1 MQLHLVGG
9 FLGSGKT
16 TAIITAARHLMKQGK
31 KVGVVTN
38 DQGKYL
44 VDTNFLASK
53 DIPAVEVT
61 HGCFCCNYE
70 DLEAKL
76 LDLDA
81 SEKPD
86 VVFAE
91 SVGSCGDL
99 VATVIKPLLELE
111 GSKTP
116 PTSFTVFTDS
126 RLLLAHLQGFELPF
140 SENVIYIF
148 EKQIEEAGL
157 VVLNKADLLQD
168 DEIWDIKLLANA
180 AFPGKTIWLQD
191 STQTEDVVRWLNL
204 LENGDHRLAVS
215 PIEMD
220 YQRYADGEMQL
231 AWLDEE
237 LLIDTGE
244 SGVRQVVTEII
255 GGIAAR
261 LTADE
266 IPVGHLKFFIRTPN
280 TGVKVSITTLTDG
293 SWQAGLKSMDGS
305 QCRMLINARA
315 EMAPEELQ
323 TLVQGVLDTCTNKTL
338 ARFEILRAEA
348 FKPGF
353 PQPTHRFDG

>member
-16 TAIITAARHLMKQGK
+16 TAIITAARYLMQQGK

-44 VDTNFLASK
+44 VDTNFLASS
-53 DIPAVEVT
+53 DIPTVEVT

-76 LDLDA
+76 LELDA

-191 STQTEDVVRWLNL
+191 STQTEDVVRWLTM
-204 LENGDHRLAVS
+204 LENGEHRLAVR

-220 YQRYADGEMQL
+220 YQRYGDGEMQL

-237 LLIDTGE
+237 LLIDASG
-244 SGVRQVVTEII
+244 SGVRQVITEII
-255 GGIAAR
+255 GGITAR
-261 LTADE
+261 LTEGE
-266 IPVGHLKFFIRTPN
+266 IPVGHLKFFISTPDK
-280 TGVKVSITTLTDG
+280 GVKVSITTLTDN
-293 SWQAGLKSMDGS
+293 SWQVGLNLLDGS
-305 QCRMLINARA
+305 PCRLLINARA
-315 EMAPEELQ
+315 ELTPEALQ
-323 TLVQGVLDTCTNKTL
+323 ALVQSVLDAVSSKTH
-338 ARFEILRAEA
+338 ARVDVVRAEA

-353 PQPTHRFDG
+353 PQPTHRLAG